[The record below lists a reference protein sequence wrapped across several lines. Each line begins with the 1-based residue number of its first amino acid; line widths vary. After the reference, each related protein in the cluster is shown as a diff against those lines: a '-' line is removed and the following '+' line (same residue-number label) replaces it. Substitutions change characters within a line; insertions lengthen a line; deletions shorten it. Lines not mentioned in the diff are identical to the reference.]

1 MTNEVRFDR
10 DPITFTE
17 IAEACLGS
25 PNGVKSKKPQNRW
38 PSASRRLRHGS
49 GCEIEENTM
58 VFLTIEASKPD
69 GAMYRVALGC
79 NLYLLASLFTNIG
92 RLL

>member
-38 PSASRRLRHGS
+38 P
-49 GCEIEENTM
+49 
-58 VFLTIEASKPD
+58 
-69 GAMYRVALGC
+69 
-79 NLYLLASLFTNIG
+79 
-92 RLL
+92 